1 MSQFNYR
8 NGELHAEDV
17 PLSRIAEAVGTPAY
31 VYSETALADAYGRFA
46 GALAAAGLNARVCY
60 AMKANSNLAVV
71 RVLAALG
78 AGADVVSGGELER
91 ALAAGVAGSD
101 IVFSGVG
108 KTADEMRA
116 AISAGI
122 GQFNVE
128 SIPELE
134 RLSAIASEMSATVEI
149 AIRVNPDVDADT
161 HHKISTGRH
170 HDKFGIDVDRAPEV
184 YAQAADLPGLAPV
197 AVAVHI
203 GSQLTDV
210 TPFREAFAR
219 VAVLV
224 RELRAAGHDIRKLDL
239 GGGLG
244 IDYGHHEP
252 PDPADYAAAVTETV
266 GDLGCELVFE
276 PGRYLAGPA
285 GVLLTEIIYV
295 KDAETRAFAII
306 DAAMNDLMR
315 PALYD
320 ARHEFMALN
329 EAAPGDPTR
338 VYDIVGPVCE
348 TADTFATDRE
358 LPALAAGE
366 LLVIRD
372 TGAYGAVMAS
382 GYNSRPLIPEVLVRG
397 DRFAV
402 VRSRQEIATILAQET
417 LADWQS

>member
-1 MSQFNYR
+1 MSQFTYQD
-8 NGELHAEDV
+8 GELHAESV
-17 PLSRIAEAVGTPAY
+17 PLSRIAAAVGTPAY
-31 VYSETALADAYGRFA
+31 VYSETALADAYGRFT
-46 GALAAAGLNARVCY
+46 GALADAGLNARVCY
-60 AMKANSNLAVV
+60 ALKANSNLAVI

-91 ALAAGVAGSD
+91 ALAAGIVGPD

-116 AISAGI
+116 AIRAGI

-128 SIPELE
+128 SVPELE
-134 RLSAIASEMSATVEI
+134 RLSDVAREMSAAVDI
-149 AIRVNPDVDADT
+149 AVRVNPDVDADT

-170 HDKFGIDVDRAPEV
+170 HDKFGIDIDRAPDV
-184 YAQAADLPGLAPV
+184 YAHAASLPGITPI

-203 GSQLTDV
+203 GSQLTDMQ
-210 TPFREAFAR
+210 PFRDAFAR

-244 IDYGHHEP
+244 IDYGQHEP
-252 PDPADYAAAVTETV
+252 PDPVDYASVVAESV
-266 GDLGCELVFE
+266 GNLDCELVFE

-285 GVLLTEIIYV
+285 GVLLTEVIYV

-320 ARHEFMALN
+320 ARHEFMPLMNTAD
-329 EAAPGDPTR
+329 GQQTT
-338 VYDIVGPVCE
+338 YDIVGPVCE
-348 TADTFATDRE
+348 TADTFATDRQ
-358 LPALAAGE
+358 LPTLAAGE

-382 GYNSRPLIPEVLVRG
+382 GYNSRPLIAEVLVRG
-397 DRFAV
+397 DQFAV

>member
-1 MSQFNYR
+1 MSQFTYQ
-8 NGELHAEDV
+8 NGELHAEGV
-17 PLSRIAEAVGTPAY
+17 PLSRIAAAVGTPAY
-31 VYSETALADAYGRFA
+31 VYSQTAMADAYGRFA
-46 GALAAAGLNARVCY
+46 GALADADLNARVCY
-60 AMKANSNLAVV
+60 ALKANSNLAVI

-91 ALAAGVAGSD
+91 ALAAGIAGPD

-116 AISAGI
+116 AIQADI

-128 SIPELE
+128 SVPELE
-134 RLSAIASEMSATVEI
+134 RLSDVASAMSAGVDI
-149 AIRVNPDVDADT
+149 AVRVNPDVDADT

-170 HDKFGIDVDRAPEV
+170 HDKFGIDIDRALDV
-184 YAQAADLPGLAPV
+184 YAHAASLPGVDPV

-203 GSQLTDV
+203 GSQLTDMQ
-210 TPFREAFAR
+210 PFRDAFAR

-224 RELRAAGHDIRKLDL
+224 RELRTAGHDIRKLDL

-244 IDYGHHEP
+244 IDYGQHEP
-252 PDPADYAAAVTETV
+252 PDPADYAGVVAETV

-285 GVLLTEIIYV
+285 GVLLTEVIYV

-320 ARHEFMALN
+320 ARHEFMPLK
-329 EAAPGDPTR
+329 EASDGPQTT
-338 VYDIVGPVCE
+338 YDIVGPVCE
-348 TADTFATDRE
+348 TADTFATDRQ
-358 LPALAAGE
+358 LPTLAAGE

-382 GYNSRPLIPEVLVRG
+382 GYNSRPLIAEVLVHG
-397 DRFAV
+397 DQFAV